1 MTTISWQK
9 IEGWIVFAAALAMA
23 VHLRDMSWWL
33 FAALAL
39 APDLFMI
46 GYVAGPRI
54 GAWVYNAAHL
64 YAFGAV
70 VAAIGIFVG
79 SGLCLCA
86 GLLFVAHAGI
96 DRALGFGLKEPTGF
110 KDTHLGRLP

>member
-23 VHLRDMSWWL
+23 VHLRDMSLWL

-39 APDLFMI
+39 GLFMI
-46 GYVAGPRI
+46 VYMAGPRI
-54 GAWVYNAAHL
+54 GAPVYDAAHL

-70 VAAIGIFVG
+70 FAAIGIFVE
-79 SGLCLCA
+79 SGLWLCA
-86 GLLFVAHAGI
+86 GLLFLAHAGI
-96 DRALGFGLKEPTGF
+96 DRALGFGLKETTGF
-110 KDTHLGRLP
+110 KYTHLGRLP